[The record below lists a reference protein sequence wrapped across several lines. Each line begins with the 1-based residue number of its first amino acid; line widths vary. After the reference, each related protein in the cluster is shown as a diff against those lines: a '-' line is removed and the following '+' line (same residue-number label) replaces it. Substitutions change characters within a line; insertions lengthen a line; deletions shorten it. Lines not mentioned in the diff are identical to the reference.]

1 MSNVSISYQDMQQQA
16 TKLRSEQQEIESR
29 LRSLQQEVQS
39 LVSVGFVTDTA
50 SGQFSAAYDNFS
62 RGATQ
67 TLDAL
72 EGMATYLDRAAQAF
86 ESVDSDLARAI
97 S

>member
-1 MSNVSISYQDMQQQA
+1 MTNVSVSYQEMQRQA
-16 TKLRSEQQEIESR
+16 TKLRSEQQEIGAR
-29 LRSLQQEVQS
+29 LRSLQNEVQN

-50 SGQFSAAYDNFS
+50 SGLFAAAYENFN

-67 TLDAL
+67 TLEAL
-72 EGMATYLDRAAQAF
+72 DSMATYLDRAAQAF
-86 ESVDSDLARAI
+86 ESVDADLARAI